1 MVLKSINPTNTSAW
15 KKLEELYQETKNT
28 HMREWFEAD
37 HQRSEKYSIRWNDL
51 YFDYSKNR
59 IDEKVMEA
67 LFELADECG
76 VSEAIESMFSGDKIN
91 ATENRAVLHTAMRR
105 PVSDSLILDGK
116 NSIPEIHKV
125 LGRMAIFTDKI
136 RNGAWKGY
144 SGKRIK
150 NIVNIGIGGS
160 DLGPQMVAEALKPL
174 QHKDLELYFVSNV
187 DPSHIHQV
195 LQKLNEEET
204 LFLIASKTFTT
215 QETMLNALTAKQ
227 WFVEKS
233 GREEAVALHF
243 AAMSTNVASV
253 KAFGI
258 NPENMFEFWN
268 FVGGR
273 FSLWSA
279 IGLPVMIGIGPDN
292 FKKLLAGANAMDVH
306 FKTEKAKNIPLI
318 MALLGIWYQNFY
330 GCDTLAILPY
340 DQYLHRFPAYLQ
352 QTDMES
358 NGKYIDRSGNNV
370 NYQTGPVV
378 FGEPGTNGQHAFY
391 QLMHQGK
398 KLIPADF
405 IAAAQS
411 YNDVNNQHEVLF
423 SNFIAQTEA
432 LMRGKTKEEVL
443 ADFGNNPPKNAEKL
457 LPFKIFEGNRPTNS
471 FVLKKLTPFNLGALI
486 AAYEHK
492 IFVQGII
499 WNVFSFD
506 QWGVELGKVLAKD
519 IQQKLAN
526 NIAETT
532 ADGSTEKLIDVYK
545 KWQ

>member
-1 MVLKSINPTNTSAW
+1 MLKTINPTQTKAW
-15 KKLEELYQETKNT
+15 KKLEKLFSQTKNAQ
-28 HMREWFEAD
+28 MRTWFENAPL
-37 HQRSEKYSIRWNDL
+37 RAENFSIYWNDL

-59 IDEKVMEA
+59 IDQEILDA

-76 VSEAIESMFSGDKIN
+76 VPAAIQSMFSGEKIN
-91 ATENRAVLHTAMRR
+91 ATENRAVLHTALRR
-105 PVSDSLILDGK
+105 PVTDQLILDGK
-116 NSIPEIHKV
+116 DIIPEIHKV
-125 LGRMAIFTDKI
+125 LDRMAEFADKI
-136 RNGAWKGY
+136 RSGEWKGY

-174 QHKDLELYFVSNV
+174 QDENLNLFFVSNV

-195 LQKLNEEET
+195 LQILNPEET

-215 QETMLNALTAKQ
+215 QETMLNAQTAKQ
-227 WFVEKS
+227 WLLDKT

-243 AAMSTNVASV
+243 AAMSTNTESV

-258 NPENMFEFWN
+258 DPENMFEFWN

-292 FKKLLAGANAMDVH
+292 FKKLLEGANAMDVH
-306 FKTEKAKNIPLI
+306 FSTEKKKNIPLI

-330 GCDTLAILPY
+330 GSDTLAILPY
-340 DQYLHRFPAYLQ
+340 DQYMHRFPAYLQ

-358 NGKYIDRSGNNV
+358 NGKSIDRAGNKII
-370 NYQTGPVV
+370 YQTGPVV
-378 FGEPGTNGQHAFY
+378 FGESGTNGQHAFY

-405 IAAAQS
+405 IAFVQS
-411 YNDVNNQHEVLF
+411 YNDYNDQHLVLF

-432 LMRGKTKEEVL
+432 LMHGKTVEEVL
-443 ADFGNNPPKNAEKL
+443 VDFGDKPPKNAEKL
-457 LPFKIFEGNRPTNS
+457 LPFKIFDGNRPTNS
-471 FVLKKLTPFNLGALI
+471 FVFKKLTPFNLGALI

-492 IFVQGII
+492 IYVQGII

-506 QWGVELGKVLAKD
+506 QWGVELGKVLAKN
-519 IQQKLAN
+519 IQQKLTEN
-526 NIAETT
+526 TSETKS
-532 ADGSTEKLIDVYK
+532 DSSTENLIDVYK

>member
-1 MVLKSINPTNTSAW
+1 MLTSTNPTETAAW
-15 KKLEELYQETKNT
+15 KKLEALYQETKNI
-28 HMREWFEAD
+28 HMREWFKVD
-37 HQRSEKYSIRWNDL
+37 PQRIEKYSINWNEL

-59 IDEKVMEA
+59 IDDSIMDA
-67 LFELADECG
+67 LYQLADECG
-76 VSEAIESMFSGDKIN
+76 VHEAINSMFSGEHIN
-91 ATENRAVLHTAMRR
+91 ATENRAVLHIALRR
-105 PVSDSLILDGK
+105 PASDKLLVDG
-116 NSIPEIHKV
+116 NNVIPEIHNV
-125 LGRMAIFTDKI
+125 LNRMAAFSDKV
-136 RNGAWKGY
+136 RNGEWKGF

-174 QHKDLELYFVSNV
+174 QHEKLELFFVSNV
-187 DPSHIHQV
+187 DPSHVHGV
-195 LQKLNEEET
+195 LENLDPEET

-215 QETMLNALTAKQ
+215 QETMLNAQTAKS
-227 WFVEKS
+227 WFLENTD
-233 GREEAVALHF
+233 RNDAIALHF
-243 AAMSTNVASV
+243 AAMSTNTEAVAD
-253 KAFGI
+253 FGI
-258 NPENMFEFWN
+258 DPANMFEFWN

-292 FKKLLAGANAMDVH
+292 YRDLLAGANAMDIH
-306 FKTEKAKNIPLI
+306 FSSEKENNIPLI

-330 GCDTLAILPY
+330 GADTHAVLPY

-352 QTDMES
+352 QADMES
-358 NGKYIDRSGNNV
+358 NGKYIDRSGNKV

-405 IAAAQS
+405 IASVQS
-411 YNDVNNQHEVLF
+411 YNDHNHQHMVLF

-443 ADFGNNPPKNAEKL
+443 IDFGDNPPENAQKL
-457 LPFKIFEGNRPTNS
+457 LPFKIFVGNRPTNS
-471 FVLKKLTPFNLGALI
+471 FVFKKLTPFNLGALI

-506 QWGVELGKVLAKD
+506 QWGVELGKVLAKN
-519 IQQKLAN
+519 IQQKLTSDRAVSKS
-526 NIAETT
+526 
-532 ADGSTEKLIDVYK
+532 DSSTEKLIDVYK
-545 KWQ
+545 AWN

>member
-1 MVLKSINPTNTSAW
+1 MLKSINPTKTTAW
-15 KKLEELYQETKNT
+15 EKLKSIYQDTKNI
-28 HMREWFEAD
+28 HMREWFDANPHRTE
-37 HQRSEKYSIRWNDL
+37 QYSIIWNDL

-59 IDEKVMEA
+59 IDEQVMDTLFQLAEA
-67 LFELADECG
+67 CD
-76 VSEAIESMFSGDKIN
+76 VHEAIESMFLGEKIN
-91 ATENRAVLHTAMRR
+91 ATENRAVLHTALRR
-105 PVSDSLILDGK
+105 PVTDQLMLDGK
-116 NSIPEIHKV
+116 DIIPEIHNV
-125 LGRMAIFTDKI
+125 LNRMAEFADKV
-136 RNGAWKGY
+136 RNGEWKGY

-174 QHKDLELYFVSNV
+174 QHEELELFFVSNV

-195 LQKLNEEET
+195 LQKLNPEET

-215 QETMLNALTAKQ
+215 QETMLNAQTAKQ
-227 WFVEKS
+227 WFLTKTR
-233 GREEAVALHF
+233 REDAVALHF

-279 IGLPVMIGIGPDN
+279 IGLPVMIGIGPGN
-292 FKKLLAGANAMDVH
+292 FRKLLEGAHAMDVH
-306 FKTEKAKNIPLI
+306 FRTEKKKNIPLI

-330 GCDTLAILPY
+330 GCDTLAVLPY

-352 QTDMES
+352 QADMES
-358 NGKYIDRSGNNV
+358 NGKNVDRSGNKI

-398 KLIPADF
+398 KMIPADF
-405 IAAAQS
+405 IASVQS
-411 YNDVNNQHEVLF
+411 FNDYNQQHRVLF

-432 LMRGKTKEEVL
+432 LMRGKTSAEVL
-443 ADFGNNPPKNAEKL
+443 ADFGDNPPKNSEKL

-471 FVLKKLTPFNLGALI
+471 FVFKKLTPFNLGALI

-506 QWGVELGKVLAKD
+506 QWGVELGKVLAKN
-519 IQQKLAN
+519 IQQKLSGDTGESN
-526 NIAETT
+526 
-532 ADGSTEKLIDVYK
+532 ADASTESLIGVYK
-545 KWQ
+545 KWN

>member
-1 MVLKSINPTNTSAW
+1 MLKSINPTKTSAW
-15 KKLEELYQETKNT
+15 KKLEVRYQETKNI

-37 HQRSEKYSIRWNDL
+37 SQRVEKYSINWNEL

-59 IDEKVMEA
+59 IDEHVMEA
-67 LFELADECG
+67 LYQLADECG
-76 VSEAIESMFSGDKIN
+76 VYEAIKSMFSGELIN
-91 ATENRAVLHTAMRR
+91 ATENRAVLHTALRR
-105 PVSDSLILDGK
+105 PASDQLIIDGTDV
-116 NSIPEIHKV
+116 IPEIQLVLKRMTAFSDKV
-125 LGRMAIFTDKI
+125 
-136 RNGAWKGY
+136 RNGEWKGF

-174 QHKDLELYFVSNV
+174 QHKELELFFVSNV
-187 DPSHIHQV
+187 DPSHIHGV
-195 LQKLNEEET
+195 LEKLNPEET

-215 QETMLNALTAKQ
+215 QETMLNAQTAKN
-227 WFVEKS
+227 WFLEKTDQS
-233 GREEAVALHF
+233 DAIALHF
-243 AAMSTNVASV
+243 AAMSTNTKAV
-253 KAFGI
+253 KDFGI
-258 NPENMFEFWN
+258 NPENMFEFWD

-279 IGLPVMIGIGPDN
+279 IGLPVMMGIGADN
-292 FKKLLAGANAMDVH
+292 YNELLAGANAMDVH
-306 FKTEKAKNIPLI
+306 FSTEKENNIPLI

-330 GCDTLAILPY
+330 GADTHAVLPY

-352 QTDMES
+352 QADMES
-358 NGKYIDRSGNNV
+358 NGKYVDRSGNKV

-405 IAAAQS
+405 IASARS
-411 YNDVNNQHEVLF
+411 YNDLNDQHRVLF
-423 SNFIAQTEA
+423 SNFIAQPEA

-443 ADFGNNPPKNAEKL
+443 ADFGDDPPENSEKL

-471 FVLKKLTPFNLGALI
+471 FVFKKLTPFNLGALI

-506 QWGVELGKVLAKD
+506 QWGVELGKVLAKN
-519 IQQKLAN
+519 IQQKLTGNDAQSK
-526 NIAETT
+526 
-532 ADGSTEKLIDVYK
+532 ADASTEKLIDVYK
-545 KWQ
+545 KWS

>member
-1 MVLKSINPTNTSAW
+1 MLKSINPTKTTAW
-15 KKLEELYQETKNT
+15 KKLEELYKETKNF

-37 HQRSEKYSIRWNDL
+37 PQRIDKYSIYWNDL

-59 IDEKVMEA
+59 IDEGIMEA
-67 LFELADECG
+67 LYQLADECG
-76 VSEAIESMFSGDKIN
+76 VFDAIKSMFSGELIN
-91 ATENRAVLHTAMRR
+91 ATENRAVLHTALRR
-105 PVSDSLILDGK
+105 PDSDKLMLDGIDV
-116 NSIPEIHKV
+116 IPEIHLV
-125 LGRMAIFTDKI
+125 LNRMAAFSDKV
-136 RNGAWKGY
+136 RNGEWKGF

-160 DLGPQMVAEALKPL
+160 DLGPQMVAEALKPM
-174 QHKDLELYFVSNV
+174 QHAALELFFVSNV
-187 DPSHIHQV
+187 DPSHIHSV
-195 LQKLNEEET
+195 LEKLDPEET

-215 QETMLNALTAKQ
+215 QETMLNAQTAKN
-227 WFVEKS
+227 WFIENTDRS
-233 GREEAVALHF
+233 DAISLHF
-243 AAMSTNVASV
+243 AAMSTNIKAV
-253 KAFGI
+253 KDFGI
-258 NPENMFEFWN
+258 DPANMFEFWN

-279 IGLPVMIGIGPDN
+279 IGLPVMIGIGPGN
-292 FKKLLAGANAMDVH
+292 FNKLLEGANAMDVH
-306 FKTEKAKNIPLI
+306 FSTEKKNNIPLI
-318 MALLGIWYQNFY
+318 MAILGIWYQNFY
-330 GCDTLAILPY
+330 KADTHAVLPY

-352 QTDMES
+352 QADMES
-358 NGKYIDRSGNNV
+358 NGKYIDRSGNKV

-405 IAAAQS
+405 IASAQS
-411 YNDVNNQHEVLF
+411 YNDHNHQHRVLF

-443 ADFGNNPPKNAEKL
+443 TDFGDNPPENSEKL

-471 FVLKKLTPFNLGALI
+471 FVFKKLTPFNLGALI
-486 AAYEHK
+486 AAYEHR

-506 QWGVELGKVLAKD
+506 QWGVELGKVLAKN
-519 IQQKLAN
+519 IQQKL
-526 NIAETT
+526 TT
-532 ADGSTEKLIDVYK
+532 DSKGTKADASTENLIDIFK
-545 KWQ
+545 KWN

>member
-1 MVLKSINPTNTSAW
+1 MLKSINPTKTAAW
-15 KKLEELYQETKNT
+15 KKLEVLYKESKTI

-37 HQRSEKYSIRWNDL
+37 PQRVDKYSINWNDL

-59 IDEKVMEA
+59 IDGSILEA
-67 LFELADECG
+67 LFQLADECG
-76 VSEAIESMFSGDKIN
+76 VHEAINSMFSGEHIN
-91 ATENRAVLHTAMRR
+91 ATENRAVLHTALRR
-105 PVSDSLILDGK
+105 PSSDKLILDG
-116 NSIPEIHKV
+116 SDVMPDIHLVLNRMTKFSDKV
-125 LGRMAIFTDKI
+125 REGE
-136 RNGAWKGY
+136 WKGF
-144 SGKRIK
+144 SGKRIRK
-150 NIVNIGIGGS
+150 VVNIGIGGS

-174 QHKDLELYFVSNV
+174 QHEMLELFFVSNV
-187 DPSHIHQV
+187 DPSHIHNV
-195 LQKLNEEET
+195 LEKLNPEET

-215 QETMLNALTAKQ
+215 QETMLNAQTAKN
-227 WFVEKS
+227 WFIKNT
-233 GREEAVALHF
+233 GRSNAIALHF
-243 AAMSTNVASV
+243 AAMSTNTKAV
-253 KAFGI
+253 KTFGI
-258 NPENMFEFWN
+258 DTENMFEFWN

-292 FKKLLAGANAMDVH
+292 YKELLAGANAMDDH
-306 FKTEKAKNIPLI
+306 FSTEKEHNIPLI

-330 GCDTLAILPY
+330 GADTHAVLPY

-352 QTDMES
+352 QADMES
-358 NGKYIDRSGNNV
+358 NGKYIDRSGNKV

-405 IAAAQS
+405 IASTQS
-411 YNDVNNQHEVLF
+411 YNDHNHQHLVLF

-432 LMRGKTKEEVL
+432 LMRGKTREEVL
-443 ADFGNNPPKNAEKL
+443 ADFGDDPPMDSEKL
-457 LPFKIFEGNRPTNS
+457 LPFKTFEGNRPTNS
-471 FVLKKLTPFNLGALI
+471 FVFKKLNPFNLGALI

-506 QWGVELGKVLAKD
+506 QWGVELGKVLAKN
-519 IQQKLAN
+519 IQKKLENDSVESKGDA
-526 NIAETT
+526 
-532 ADGSTEKLIDVYK
+532 STEYLINVFK
-545 KWQ
+545 EWS